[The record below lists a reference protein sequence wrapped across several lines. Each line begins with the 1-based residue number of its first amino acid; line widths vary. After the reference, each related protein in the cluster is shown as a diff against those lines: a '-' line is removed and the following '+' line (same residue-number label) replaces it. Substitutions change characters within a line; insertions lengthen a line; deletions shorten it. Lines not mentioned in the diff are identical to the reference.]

1 MATDHAKKS
10 QKNIISIIE
19 IVILNNNNPVARSH
33 TTMSGRVTLT
43 NILMRQKN
51 SKLKPSQRDKPR
63 RWNIVRGDTVEVIQ
77 RNHPE
82 YKKQGTVKSVIRDKN
97 RVIVENLNMGPK
109 RIRGDPE
116 KGLKGQTIMMERS
129 MHYSN
134 VNLVDPVTGFPTR
147 ITYSFLED
155 GTKVRISKRSGAIIP
170 KPDILKQKPIKSYI
184 TSEDSDTLNEDDVWG
199 TTYEKRI
206 SKWEDMRHA
215 LLNTIEEKGL
225 GEGKTNA

>member
-1 MATDHAKKS
+1 
-10 QKNIISIIE
+10 
-19 IVILNNNNPVARSH
+19 
-33 TTMSGRVTLT
+33 
-43 NILMRQKN
+43 
-51 SKLKPSQRDKPR
+51 
-63 RWNIVRGDTVEVIQ
+63 
-77 RNHPE
+77 
-82 YKKQGTVKSVIRDKN
+82 
-97 RVIVENLNMGPK
+97 MGPK